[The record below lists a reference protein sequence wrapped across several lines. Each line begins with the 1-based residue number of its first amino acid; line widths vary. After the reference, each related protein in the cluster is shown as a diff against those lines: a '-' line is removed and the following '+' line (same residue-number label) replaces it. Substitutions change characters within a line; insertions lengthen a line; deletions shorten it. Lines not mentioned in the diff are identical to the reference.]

1 MGNVIGEGFRPEVR
15 QQVLTRQKIFG
26 LANRNNEYLR
36 YLNAR
41 SPWIKLSSAVTIGTD
56 RLSQVGLSADLSADA
71 LAQNYVLFG
80 GTATNFGS
88 TLRGGL
94 TDAYNVGDFSQGYR
108 PMPGI
113 VSMESKN
120 RNRGSIRETTI
131 QIKAYDKQQFN
142 IIDLLYLRLGYT
154 VLVEWGHSIYVNN
167 AGDVV
172 DINDSDTL
180 TRNFLSGTYKDQKA
194 LSEAINSNKLKLQGN
209 YDATYGRITNFSWS
223 YEKDGSYSIT
233 LNVVSLGDIIESL
246 KVNTIAKGVK
256 PQTAEEKK
264 ETEENIQ
271 EADTESDILTYAKNQ
286 NAIAYT
292 FYKAKSYLQGFNPDT
307 NQQVGAG
314 FSQAGEGD
322 QTMNIMT
329 AATAESLGFKE
340 GDFVSFTEYTNIDEG
355 RFYVRLGGFLEFLKT
370 QKLVYNN
377 GIPLIDV
384 DTDENTNIIFTTPY
398 VLSSDPKTCIV
409 KTVIKMDTEDLSVFP
424 ALPKDFKTE
433 IAGVTVGKLMNVY
446 INLVYI
452 VKAMDE
458 LKDDQN
464 KVSWFDIVKKLCD
477 GVNSSLGNVN
487 KIAPAIDEE
496 NNNRVFLLDETALPN
511 RDKIINT
518 ISPNTSTKP
527 TLFQVYGYKENNSSF
542 VLDLGIKTEITN
554 NLASMLTIG
563 AQAQG
568 QAVGEDATAFSK
580 WNENILDR
588 IIPKKETNAT
598 GSNDIVTEDVNTNY
612 ENIVQEYSNF
622 ITQMV
627 SQKFDDSIDTFPET
641 LSNYLEFM
649 QAQESVTKKT
659 SSPTVGFIPIN
670 LNLTIVGLSGMKI
683 YQKFSINNEF
693 LPANY
698 PQTIEFLIKGLSQK
712 VDTSG
717 WTTSIESLSIPASDV
732 TSQGANPKTSYTKP
746 ALTTGESSAV
756 GNPGPAG
763 AAPTTANA
771 AEVATAQGA
780 LSGITP
786 GKCGT
791 KFITFNVPGL
801 DNPTSTQRK
810 TALQKGYNATFYSG
824 QYKSGMCS
832 RYTYNHAYNYIQSLQ
847 GKNTRNGATLA
858 AGGNANQPSYWANLS
873 KLGYTQYVVGK
884 NVTKNEL
891 INLIN
896 SKLTYNLGDVIVYW
910 ANNNPRDKG
919 ASQYGHTQMYV
930 GKGNI
935 QEKSDAPKGKAGW
948 TTDRFTNYG
957 STFVYNSSS
966 YNCWNLIIFRAPSS
980 GTNPQNN
987 TSRQLYVT
995 YAKELAKVLNLA
1007 DKTYRKNGTALLSD
1021 AKGTLSDNT
1030 QLAINHINELFGLS
1044 RTSQSWYNKLPLSS
1058 LSPEHQKLFTS
1069 ELKRLYTS
1077 IKDKDNNFEFKIPD
1091 SVNPTIY
1098 QTAEAFKKQN
1108 NLKTTV
1114 SQSTI
1119 DIIMKPDF

>member
-71 LAQNYVLFG
+71 LAQQYVLFG

-94 TDAYNVGDFSQGYR
+94 DDAYNVGDFSQGYR

-113 VSMESKN
+113 VSMDSKN
-120 RNRGSIRETTI
+120 RNRGSIRETTV
-131 QIKAYDKQQFN
+131 QIKAYDKRQFN

-154 VLVEWGHSIYVNN
+154 VLIEWGHSIYVNN
-167 AGDVV
+167 AGTVV

-180 TRNFLSGTYKDQKA
+180 TRNFLNGKYKDQKS
-194 LSEAINSNKLKLQGN
+194 LSEAINANKLKLQGN

-233 LNVVSLGDIIESL
+233 LNIVSLGDIIESL

-256 PQTAEEKK
+256 P
-264 ETEENIQ
+264 
-271 EADTESDILTYAKNQ
+271 
-286 NAIAYT
+286 
-292 FYKAKSYLQGFNPDT
+292 
-307 NQQVGAG
+307 
-314 FSQAGEGD
+314 AGEGD
-322 QTMNIMT
+322 QTMNVMT

-340 GDFVSFTEYTNIDEG
+340 GDFVSFTEYTNLDEG

-370 QKLVYNN
+370 QKLIYNN
-377 GIPLIDV
+377 GVPLIDV
-384 DTDENTNIIFTTPY
+384 DTEEEKNIIFTTPY

-424 ALPKDFKTE
+424 ALPKDFKIE

-458 LKDDQN
+458 LKDENN

-496 NNNRVFLLDETALPN
+496 NNNRVYLLDETALPN
-511 RDKIINT
+511 RDEIIKSL
-518 ISPNTSTKP
+518 SPGTSVEP
-527 TLFQVYGYKENNSSF
+527 TLFEIYGYKKDNSSF

-554 NLASMLTIG
+554 ELASMLTIG

-588 IIPKKETNAT
+588 IIPKKDTNAT
-598 GSNDIVTEDVNTNY
+598 GSNDIITEDVNTNY

-649 QAQESVTKKT
+649 QAQESVTKNT

-712 VDTSG
+712 VDNSG
-717 WTTSIESLSIPASDV
+717 WTTSIESIW
-732 TSQGANPKTSYTKP
+732 
-746 ALTTGESSAV
+746 
-756 GNPGPAG
+756 
-763 AAPTTANA
+763 
-771 AEVATAQGA
+771 
-780 LSGITP
+780 
-786 GKCGT
+786 C
-791 KFITFNVPGL
+791 
-801 DNPTSTQRK
+801 
-810 TALQKGYNATFYSG
+810 YS
-824 QYKSGMCS
+824 
-832 RYTYNHAYNYIQSLQ
+832 
-847 GKNTRNGATLA
+847 
-858 AGGNANQPSYWANLS
+858 W
-873 KLGYTQYVVGK
+873 
-884 NVTKNEL
+884 
-891 INLIN
+891 
-896 SKLTYNLGDVIVYW
+896 
-910 ANNNPRDKG
+910 
-919 ASQYGHTQMYV
+919 
-930 GKGNI
+930 
-935 QEKSDAPKGKAGW
+935 
-948 TTDRFTNYG
+948 
-957 STFVYNSSS
+957 
-966 YNCWNLIIFRAPSS
+966 
-980 GTNPQNN
+980 
-987 TSRQLYVT
+987 
-995 YAKELAKVLNLA
+995 
-1007 DKTYRKNGTALLSD
+1007 
-1021 AKGTLSDNT
+1021 
-1030 QLAINHINELFGLS
+1030 
-1044 RTSQSWYNKLPLSS
+1044 
-1058 LSPEHQKLFTS
+1058 
-1069 ELKRLYTS
+1069 
-1077 IKDKDNNFEFKIPD
+1077 
-1091 SVNPTIY
+1091 
-1098 QTAEAFKKQN
+1098 
-1108 NLKTTV
+1108 
-1114 SQSTI
+1114 
-1119 DIIMKPDF
+1119 